1 MGVGMRVKVFNRNIE
16 NPFLQILTGMFAIV
30 FAVGLTALILLVVLP
45 LAGIVLT
52 AALLIIVFIVIALI
66 ILFPFLI
73 LFGLTSGSSKK
84 GSGIEGTMEKDISPF
99 NKVKVSGAI
108 RVNIVC
114 GQTESVTVTG
124 DDNLL
129 EYVEIKVLN
138 EVLSIQTTRQV
149 RPKAGLEVRV
159 SAKALELLKI
169 SGAVKADVSFIDND
183 RFALKAIG
191 ASEVSLSGNCAEAV
205 MKLAGAGKL
214 NAEDFACNVINL
226 TLSGAAKSTVYAS
239 EEISVTIS
247 GAGKVICYGNPE
259 TVNRNVSG
267 AGKIEL
273 K

>member
-1 MGVGMRVKVFNRNIE
+1 MGVMMRVKVFNRTIE
-16 NPFLQILTGMFAIV
+16 NPFLQILTGVFALLFAI
-30 FAVGLTALILLVVLP
+30 GLTALILLVVLP

-52 AALLIIVFIVIALI
+52 AVFLIIAFIVIALI
-66 ILFPFLI
+66 IFFPFLI
-73 LFGLTSGSSKK
+73 LFGIASGSSKK
-84 GSGIEGTMEKDISPF
+84 GSGIEGTLEKDISPF
-99 NKVKVSGAI
+99 NKVKISGAL

-114 GQTESVTVTG
+114 GQTESVTVIG

-138 EVLSIQTTRQV
+138 EVLSIRTTRQV
-149 RPKAGLEVRV
+149 RPKAGLEIRV
-159 SAKALELLKI
+159 SAQALELLKI
-169 SGAVKADVSFIDND
+169 SGAVKTDVSFIDND
-183 RFALKAIG
+183 RFVLKAAG

-214 NAEDFACNVINL
+214 NAMDFTCNVITL
-226 TLSGAAKSTVYAS
+226 KLSGAAKSTVYAS

-259 TVNRNVSG
+259 TVNKNVSG
-267 AGKIEL
+267 AGKIEM